1 VIFPSSLKS
10 LTFGTLCNQSLERI
24 HFPDGLQEL
33 TLGGTG
39 NKNMIEGRDW
49 AKYSSLKWFT
59 NVVYHNALIKDNNY
73 NLIYVYSIYIYVSN
87 IIFIYIY
94 VHVYIHIFIHIMYH
108 LNFYIL
114 LISLAAQQAQL
125 IPFCRA
131 GGWSWLAV
139 VIHCFPQPRYSFEMF
154 LDVVF
159 RYAEISIPRF
169 GIRCSDQYSFEM
181 KNSLSDG

>member
-73 NLIYVYSIYIYVSN
+73 NLIYVYSIYIY
-87 IIFIYIY
+87 ICKQYHIYIY
-94 VHVYIHIFIHIMYH
+94 ICTCIYTYIYTYNVSSQFLYTPHFLSGSAGPADPFLPGRGLIMTGCCYT
-108 LNFYIL
+108 L
-114 LISLAAQQAQL
+114 
-125 IPFCRA
+125 
-131 GGWSWLAV
+131 
-139 VIHCFPQPRYSFEMF
+139 FPPT
-154 LDVVF
+154 
-159 RYAEISIPRF
+159 
-169 GIRCSDQYSFEM
+169 
-181 KNSLSDG
+181 